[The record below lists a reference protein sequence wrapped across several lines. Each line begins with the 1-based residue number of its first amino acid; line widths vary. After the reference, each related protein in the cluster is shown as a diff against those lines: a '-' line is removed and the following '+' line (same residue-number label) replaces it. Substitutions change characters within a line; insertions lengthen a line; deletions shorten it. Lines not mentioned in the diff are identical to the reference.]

1 MLLKVILLGSQY
13 VLILRM
19 ILSLYDVIDKWTTD
33 WNRPSIE
40 TILDQ
45 VSTQFYEHKFVFFL
59 FEKIWDALELIDD
72 PLEFMTEERKV
83 RQIEN
88 ILSSERNE
96 RAAKF
101 VKLEVVEY
109 PRLKI
114 TILNADETIA
124 KHPGWFAPLERVT
137 LDEVVDTNLEPDE
150 T

>member
-1 MLLKVILLGSQY
+1 
-13 VLILRM
+13 M
-19 ILSLYDVIDKWTTD
+19 ILSLYDIIDKWTTD

-59 FEKIWDALELIDD
+59 LEKIWDALELIDD

-124 KHPGWFAPLERVT
+124 KHPSWFAPLERVT
-137 LDEVVDTNLEPDE
+137 LDEVVDTNLEPGE